1 MSLLIGL
8 GSSAAA
14 LLTWWLLPRLWHR
27 LPTDQVRAHAVGA
40 QESAGKPVGAG
51 LIFTSLY
58 VLVSLVSIPFSLR
71 GVEILGCVALAM
83 AEGFMDDRSRGGWPE
98 YRLGLAD
105 FAISLLGAIALSQF
119 QPVEVWL
126 PVLKAP
132 FMVSPW
138 IWIPSATALIWL
150 TINATN
156 CTDGVDG
163 LSGSL
168 SLIALF
174 YLGVILY
181 AIVGN
186 PDVARYLQVPHSAN
200 AVTFA
205 MLAFP
210 MAGCL
215 AGYLWY
221 NAHPSVVLMGD
232 AGSRPIGR
240 GRCGLPGRTAEVLDA
255 LHAAGWMHGDVTP
268 GNIHV
273 SPSGHVTLIDL
284 NSCSAQRRSR
294 LGRRSA
300 DHGHVQLHRP
310 GTVHVGSPRR
320 HSQRP
325 LQSGRR
331 VVRDALRP
339 AALRGQGFGGIGD
352 RPSAIVAGG
361 VGPTVR
367 GTFRAKWLHWFNA

>member
-1 MSLLIGL
+1 MIPWLGDLLLPFFGPFRLLGSRVFLIGL

-71 GVEILGCVALAM
+71 GVEVLGCVALPM

-105 FAISLLGAIALSQF
+105 FCISLLGAIALSQF

-138 IWIPSATALIWL
+138 IWIPAATALIWL

-232 AGSRPIGR
+232 AGSRPIGFLL
-240 GRCGLPGRTAEVLDA
+240 GTLVLATGNPVLILVVAGVVLANGATGLLK
-255 LHAAGWMHGDVTP
+255 
-268 GNIHV
+268 V
-273 SPSGHVTLIDL
+273 SLL
-284 NSCSAQRRSR
+284 RFFK
-294 LGRRSA
+294 
-300 DHGHVQLHRP
+300 
-310 GTVHVGSPRR
+310 VGIF
-320 HSQRP
+320 
-325 LQSGRR
+325 RR
-331 VVRDALRP
+331 VRYPLHDHARQNLGWSNSQVLLRFVLLQ
-339 AALRGQGFGGIGD
+339 AIGTPLLLLLVLKI
-352 RPSAIVAGG
+352 R
-361 VGPTVR
+361 
-367 GTFRAKWLHWFNA
+367 